1 MSSKPTRGPVTVCH
15 TLVSNEVRG
24 FSITAAPHGSCDPI
38 CASDFRSERSSSEI
52 EANALLIKEAFD
64 TASETGLTPQQL
76 RAAWDEARSMLLGA
90 ECAEQSLAKENEQLR
105 EQRDELLALVKR
117 IETNAATR
125 VLMQHRTDMRAAIA
139 KVEGR
144 S

>member
-64 TASETGLTPQQL
+64 IAAETGLTPQQL
-76 RAAWDEARSMLLGA
+76 R
-90 ECAEQSLAKENEQLR
+90 
-105 EQRDELLALVKR
+105 EQREALVTQLKS
-117 IETNAATR
+117 IANAAYNIGSGQR
-125 VLMQHRTDMRAAIA
+125 PEGWEA
-139 KVEGR
+139 KLRGLSAQSDALIVRLRKDSVEGR

>member
-1 MSSKPTRGPVTVCH
+1 MTERSKPTRGPVTVCH
-15 TLVSNEVRG
+15 TLVSNEVRA

-64 TASETGLTPQQL
+64 TATETGLTPQQL
-76 RAAWDEARSMLLGA
+76 R
-90 ECAEQSLAKENEQLR
+90 
-105 EQRDELLALVKR
+105 EQRDRFLTILKTVHEQFECPAR
-117 IETNAATR
+117 NTNRGRAYREGVTISNDLR
-125 VLMQHRTDMRAAIA
+125 EEVRAAIA
-139 KVEGR
+139 SVEAA